1 MNIEGRVKM
10 NKLLMAPNFKL
21 SLQVPMTRTVVIE
34 SKASKMTAEQ
44 KKEEQIKQKK
54 GRKNLVQ
61 MKEDQAKKAKDSQ
74 PQKIETHAGYV
85 EIELNLQRG
94 DTEEELERNY

>member
-21 SLQVPMTRTVVIE
+21 SLQVPMTKTVVIE

-54 GRKNLVQ
+54 GRKNLV
-61 MKEDQAKKAKDSQ
+61 
-74 PQKIETHAGYV
+74 
-85 EIELNLQRG
+85 
-94 DTEEELERNY
+94 